1 MDTHFHNTLQ
11 NAIGKRDC
19 ASCPIRHNA
28 ICSRCLPDELDAL
41 DRIKTYRVF
50 EKGEMITHIG
60 EEMTHVGSLVS
71 GVAAIS
77 LSLEDGR
84 KQILGILLPSDFV
97 GRPGHPFSTYDVVA
111 ETQVEMCRFPIA
123 SFEKMLSQSPAL
135 APRLLEKTFD
145 ELDTAR
151 EWMLLLGRK
160 TAREKLATFLHMLA
174 TRMMRLQLMS
184 AEQHIQFELPLTR
197 KVLSDY
203 LGLTMETV
211 SRQLSLLSM
220 DNIISIKGQRQITI
234 HDMPALV
241 AEMSKDRPE

>member
-1 MDTHFHNTLQ
+1 
-11 NAIGKRDC
+11 
-19 ASCPIRHNA
+19 
-28 ICSRCLPDELDAL
+28 
-41 DRIKTYRVF
+41 
-50 EKGEMITHIG
+50 
-60 EEMTHVGSLVS
+60 
-71 GVAAIS
+71 
-77 LSLEDGR
+77 
-84 KQILGILLPSDFV
+84 
-97 GRPGHPFSTYDVVA
+97 
-111 ETQVEMCRFPIA
+111 
-123 SFEKMLSQSPAL
+123 MLSQSPAL

-184 AEQHIQFELPLTR
+184 AEQHIKFELPLTR

-211 SRQLSLLSM
+211 SRELSLLSM

-234 HDMPALV
+234 HDMPAL

>member
-1 MDTHFHNTLQ
+1 M
-11 NAIGKRDC
+11 
-19 ASCPIRHNA
+19 P
-28 ICSRCLPDELDAL
+28 
-41 DRIKTYRVF
+41 
-50 EKGEMITHIG
+50 
-60 EEMTHVGSLVS
+60 
-71 GVAAIS
+71 
-77 LSLEDGR
+77 
-84 KQILGILLPSDFV
+84 
-97 GRPGHPFSTYDVVA
+97 
-111 ETQVEMCRFPIA
+111 FPIA
-123 SFEKMLSQSPAL
+123 SFEKKLSQSPAL

-241 AEMSKDRPE
+241 AEMSKNRPNKKIKSVIMQKTRCGYATCCEKMRHAIWHSYFAEI